1 MLVKLFILWQAID
14 FCWENLWPA
23 SHPRIIYFPFS
34 AVSFFFLVPKMI
46 PLLYFL
52 SYIPKKFCSWW
63 YFFHFFFFFIILLSK
78 IFEYFIA
85 ASLFSLISVVIS
97 LCNNSWSTCK
107 MFKSNNLN
115 VSRWLMAKCCGLAR
129 VQPLLF
135 NQKCS
140 HFAHPTV
147 KCTAWARSLKA
158 WLNVPV
164 GVTFLRQY
172 PMA

>member
-1 MLVKLFILWQAID
+1 MTGYGFLLIKLVSRFSPQNNLFPFFCSLFFSFWCQKLF
-14 FCWENLWPA
+14 
-23 SHPRIIYFPFS
+23 HYFISYLTFQN
-34 AVSFFFLVPKMI
+34 VYFQVLLIVVFFL
-46 PLLYFL
+46 
-52 SYIPKKFCSWW
+52 
-63 YFFHFFFFFIILLSK
+63 IILLSK

-85 ASLFSLISVVIS
+85 TSLFSVVINM
-97 LCNNSWSTCK
+97 CNNSWNTCK
-107 MFKSNNLN
+107 MFKSNNCN

-129 VQPLLF
+129 VQPSLF
-135 NQKCS
+135 NQTCS

-164 GVTFLRQY
+164 GLTFLRQY

>member
-1 MLVKLFILWQAID
+1 MTGYWFLLRKLVSCFSPQN
-14 FCWENLWPA
+14 NL
-23 SHPRIIYFPFS
+23 FPFFCS
-34 AVSFFFLVPKMI
+34 LFFLSGAKNYSTALFLI
-46 PLLYFL
+46 LLFQKTFAH
-52 SYIPKKFCSWW
+52 SGI
-63 YFFHFFFFFIILLSK
+63 FFFFFIILLSK

-85 ASLFSLISVVIS
+85 TSLFSVISVVIS
-97 LCNNSWSTCK
+97 MCNNSWSTCK
-107 MFKSNNLN
+107 MFKSDNLN

-147 KCTAWARSLKA
+147 KCTAWARSLRA

-164 GVTFLRQY
+164 GVTFPRQY